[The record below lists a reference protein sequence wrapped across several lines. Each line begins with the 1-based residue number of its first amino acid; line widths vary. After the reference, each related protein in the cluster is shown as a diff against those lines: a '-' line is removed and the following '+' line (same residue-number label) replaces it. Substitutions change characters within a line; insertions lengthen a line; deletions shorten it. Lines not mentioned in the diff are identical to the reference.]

1 MITDTNTNTARD
13 AKAEEAVQ
21 DLNRMKAELLSR
33 FAEVVAKIREEET
46 VEAGAEGQGNP
57 VPLKLYT
64 LKDVAGS
71 LKVSYRTMLTYVKE
85 GKLKA
90 AKIGGRWN
98 VTPENLQR
106 FLNGD

>member
-1 MITDTNTNTARD
+1 MNTNTN
-13 AKAEEAVQ
+13 KGQEGVQ

-33 FAEVVAKIREEET
+33 FAEVVAKIREEEA
-46 VEAGAEGQGNP
+46 VGAEGEGQGNP
-57 VPLKLYT
+57 VPLKLYS

-71 LKVSYRTMLTYVKE
+71 LGVSYRTMLTYVGK

-90 AKIGGRWN
+90 AKIGGRWK